1 MTEIEAIEIHI
12 AENIHRIE
20 VIEDFMHSNSDAKKE
35 TCSKNISVLTKINGL
50 LREIQQYREIG
61 TVEGYKRAVKV
72 SKENYYLCA
81 EYKARLKE
89 YEAIGTVDECREAV
103 ERMKPK
109 KMLNSGER
117 IPFSWYCPNCRE
129 ELTDDGYKYDDE
141 CCYHCGQAIDKS

>member
-1 MTEIEAIEIHI
+1 MTE
-12 AENIHRIE
+12 N
-20 VIEDFMHSNSDAKKE
+20 DKKHLNMLE
-35 TCSKNISVLTKINGL
+35 EL
-50 LREIQQYREIG
+50 LAYRAIG
-61 TVEGYKRAVKV
+61 TVE
-72 SKENYYLCA
+72 
-81 EYKARLKE
+81 
-89 YEAIGTVDECREAV
+89 ECRDAV